1 MLAFLNFY
9 LNSLGCFFCEFWSKV
24 EQCIFSQKFKH
35 KELDNLSG
43 STFNKSQSVY
53 TVFIVRADNDKIG
66 WI

>member
-1 MLAFLNFY
+1 M
-9 LNSLGCFFCEFWSKV
+9 

-35 KELDNLSG
+35 KELDNLSD